1 MRSNGF
7 QITGDELQAMVNEKL
22 IGLRAG
28 QTIPAT
34 NKCLTRQEVASCV
47 HVDVGD
53 SSTGAFIP
61 FSSWTT
67 DLGNGQTQYNTGPS
81 PWLTC
86 NYDYINATRLVDT
99 SGSPSFY
106 FNLNQEGNPYLNA
119 DLGGYVN
126 GVPLRL
132 DPGSNLDW
140 LFFGGPQ
147 ESPNMSSAVRVGNQI
162 TVQANFGLPTPDGP
176 SYGWDAPGYGF
187 LQVFANGALI
197 HDQSVFKNA
206 SFAPNLT
213 ELTHSFTVQAGTSY
227 FIKAWSFITYSYN
240 ESYSTTSAN
249 DACVH
254 TLSNNCNGNL

>member
-7 QITGDELQAMVNEKL
+7 QITGNELQAMVNEKL
-22 IGLRAG
+22 VGAKIA
-28 QTIPAT
+28 IPAT
-34 NKCLTRQEVASCV
+34 DRCLTRQEVANCV
-47 HVDVGD
+47 HVYTGDSVDGGPFIPWSSWDVG
-53 SSTGAFIP
+53 
-61 FSSWTT
+61 
-67 DLGNGQTQYNTGPS
+67 TQVYATGPS

-86 NYDYINATRLVDT
+86 NYDYINATRLIDT
-99 SGSPSFY
+99 SGSPSLTFE
-106 FNLNQEGNPYLNA
+106 LNQEGNPYLNA
-119 DLGGYVN
+119 DLFGQVN
-126 GVPLRL
+126 GSPLRL
-132 DPGSNLDW
+132 DPGSNLDGM
-140 LFFGGPQ
+140 FFGGPQ
-147 ESPNMSSAVRVGNQI
+147 YSPNMSTAVRVGNQI

-197 HDQSVFKNA
+197 HDYSVFKNA

-213 ELTHSFTVQAGTSY
+213 EASYSFTVQAGTSY
-227 FIKAWSFITYSYN
+227 YVKAWSLITYSYN